1 MIITKIETPFREFLE
16 SLKIPSAPR
25 MIGGTIFSPDEINYL
40 TRYSTP
46 SVYDFTQEKE
56 TDREF
61 YEMFIRCLHEE
72 SPMYGYVDT
81 YAIVYLRYGQKL
93 SNDEFEYLERNIP
106 ECFEKGHVWLYEINH
121 RKRFRLRIQLIR
133 CLKNDF
139 QRIIRK
145 SIHKEK
151 SYNK

>member
-1 MIITKIETPFREFLE
+1 MIVAKIETPFSEFLE
-16 SLKIPSAPR
+16 SLKIPSAPQ
-25 MIGGTIFSPDEINYL
+25 MKGGTIFSLDEINYL
-40 TRYSTP
+40 TRYSTS
-46 SVYDFTQEKE
+46 SVYEFKQEGE

-61 YEMFIRCLHEE
+61 YEMFSRWLHEE
-72 SPMYGYVDT
+72 IPMYGYIDA

-93 SNDEFEYLERNIP
+93 SDDEFEYLERNIP

-121 RKRFRLRIQLIR
+121 RKRFRLRVQLIR

-145 SIHKEK
+145 SIHR
-151 SYNK
+151 SQSHNK